1 MDMIADRKQAPA
13 IVDAV
18 NFELQLKKAER
29 FTLNNGVEVYA
40 INAGAEDVL
49 SLEWVFYAG
58 NWFENKNLVA
68 ATANFLL
75 RNGTTAKTAFQINE
89 HFEYYGIRVILHG

>member
-1 MDMIADRKQAPA
+1 MPDRKQAPG

-18 NFELQLKKAER
+18 NFDLRLKPAEK
-29 FTLNNGVEVYA
+29 FILKNGAAVYA
-40 INAGAEDVL
+40 VNAGTEEVL

-58 NWFENKNLVA
+58 NWYEQQNLVA

-75 RNGTTAKTAFQINE
+75 RNGTSSKTAFQINE
-89 HFEYYGIRVILHG
+89 HF